1 MSTEIRELPADEA
14 EQVMVTE
21 FGALSLV
28 PMEQDEF
35 KRQLARAG
43 FTVPTSARSASRAD
57 EAFARAGVDNAHR
70 IEVNERSTNNLGLWA

>member
-28 PMEQDEF
+28 PIPQDEDTR
-35 KRQLARAG
+35 KRMLAG
-43 FTVPTSARSASRAD
+43 FTVPPSARSANRAD
-57 EAFARAGVDNAHR
+57 EAFARTSVDNAHR
-70 IEVNERSTNNLGLWA
+70 SEVNERPTNNLGLWV